1 MPENLSKPVQS
12 LSERLIQVVKV
23 EEPVSFEA
31 IRNWCR
37 DVPIREVDQTLL
49 QMVAAGWLRVK
60 REWAGNQL
68 LEIYSY
74 ADQS

>member
-1 MPENLSKPVQS
+1 MPINPDLKHLLPD
-12 LSERLIQVVKV
+12 RLAQIVKV

-31 IRNWCR
+31 IRSWCR
-37 DVPIREVDQTLL
+37 DVPVVEVDRTLSR
-49 QMVAAGWLRVK
+49 MVAAGWLRVK
-60 REWAGNQL
+60 REWPSNQL